1 MRNLHNVF
9 HSDWTNLHSHQ
20 QCIRNFFLHI
30 LTNTHYFLSLS
41 IRAILTGV
49 RWHFT
54 VVLICISLM
63 ISDKHLFMC
72 QLVTCM
78 SSLEKCLFRLSTH
91 LKNLIVYFLL
101 LLYEFFVILDIS
113 PLSKIR
119 FANIFFH
126 SVGCPFIS
134 LIVSSVCA
142 NVFKFDDVTFNYFCF
157 CSSYLRRQI
166 KKNILVQFM
175 SKSILLMF
183 SSRSFM
189 TPALTFR
196 SLKHFE
202 LIFIYG

>member
-1 MRNLHNVF
+1 MFSIVTAPIYIP
-9 HSDWTNLHSHQ
+9 TN
-20 QCIRNFFLHI
+20 NAWGFPFLHI
-30 LTNTHYFLSLS
+30 LTNTHYLLSLL

-54 VVLICISLM
+54 VVLICISLI

-72 QLVTCM
+72 QLVTRM
-78 SSLEKCLFRLSTH
+78 SSLEQCLFRPSAH

-101 LLYEFFVILDIS
+101 LLYEFFVILGIS
-113 PLSKIR
+113 PLPKIR
-119 FANIFFH
+119 FANIFSH

-142 NVFKFDDVTFNYFCF
+142 NILKFDEVTFDYFCF
-157 CSSYLRRQI
+157 CFSYLRRQI
-166 KKNILVQFM
+166 KKKLVQFM

-183 SSRSFM
+183 SSGSFM
-189 TPALTFR
+189 TSGLTFR

-202 LIFIYG
+202 LIFIYGLRK